1 MVRFGADGLPAWD
14 RADGPRNARQQETGL
29 AKQIGDHIGQRI
41 RKRRTE
47 LGLTQEQLAR
57 ALSISYQ
64 QVQKYETAT
73 NRVSAGRLYELA
85 CAFGVDISYFFEGI
99 EHGGAAAALPHG
111 GHNRAAIDLVR
122 NFLAL
127 EDEALR
133 GAVSGLLKALR
144 ERYDA
149 GVANGQAGAISS

>member
-1 MVRFGADGLPAWD
+1 MEPTD
-14 RADGPRNARQQETGL
+14 REAGTAPTRWGTPSSNGTGL
-29 AKQIGDHIGQRI
+29 AKHIGDHIGQRI
-41 RKRRTE
+41 RQRRTE
-47 LGLTQEQLAR
+47 LGLTQDQLAR
-57 ALSISYQ
+57 ALGISYQ
-64 QVQKYETAT
+64 QVQKYETAA

-85 CAFGVDISYFFEGI
+85 CEFGVEISYFFEGI
-99 EHGGAAAALPHG
+99 ESIGAAAPRSHG

-144 ERYDA
+144 EQRDG
-149 GVANGQAGAISS
+149 GVAHGQAAAISS